1 MDLTSNLL
9 SEIPTTMLPKEI
21 TSVQL
26 IEGGFNNHNV
36 LMNGNYLIKKYLQ
49 QDESNDPIYSRFIRE
64 KEALTLLK
72 HDPFT
77 PKLLK
82 YYNKPPKFYI
92 ARNWIE
98 GTPISIK
105 QVHSHVNEFIKGIL
119 SFQKANKATSGD
131 FYYFDVISRYLRQ
144 YSQILANDYPKTIE
158 IHHLP
163 NYHKVDQYYQKQ
175 LCRLQSFN
183 QIEQVARLHGDL
195 VLSNIIKRTN
205 KDKLMFID
213 WEYSTLGDPLIDLS
227 YFLTQNHLPK
237 NTQNLIIECYQTLT
251 GFELNINKLKVY
263 NNMMKLMS
271 ALWYSIH
278 AFKLKYKYHNHLKSI
293 SSVSES
299 MNLAINNFKSL
310 NLITE

>member
-1 MDLTSNLL
+1 MDLTSELL
-9 SEIPTTMLPKEI
+9 SEIPTTMLPEEI

-26 IEGGFNNHNV
+26 IEGGFNNHNILV
-36 LMNGNYLIKKYLQ
+36 NGKYLYKKYLQ
-49 QDESNDPIYSRFIRE
+49 QDESNDPMYSRFIRE
-64 KEALTLLK
+64 KEALTLLE
-72 HDPFT
+72 HNLFT

-82 YYNKPPKFYI
+82 YYNKPPKLYI

-105 QVHSHVNEFIKGIL
+105 QVHSYANVIIKGIL
-119 SFQKANKATSGD
+119 SFHKTNKATSGD
-131 FYYFDVISRYLRQ
+131 FHYLEVISRYLRE
-144 YSQILANDYPKTIE
+144 YSQITAKDYPKTNE

-163 NYHKVDQYYQKQ
+163 NYHKVDQYYRKKFSQ
-175 LCRLQSFN
+175 LQNFN
-183 QIEQVARLHGDL
+183 QIEQVVRLHGDL

-205 KDKLMFID
+205 KDRLMFID

-227 YFLTQNHLPK
+227 YFLTQNHLPRK
-237 NTQNLIIECYQTLT
+237 TQNLIIECYQTLT
-251 GFELNINKLKVY
+251 GFELNINKFKVY

-271 ALWYSIH
+271 ALLYSIH
-278 AFKLKYKYHNHLKSI
+278 AFKLKYKYHDHMKPI

-310 NLITE
+310 NLITK

>member
-26 IEGGFNNHNV
+26 IEGGFNNQNV
-36 LMNGNYLIKKYLQ
+36 LVNGNYLIKIYLQ
-49 QDESNDPIYSRFIRE
+49 QDESNDLIYSCFIRE
-64 KEALTLLK
+64 KEALTLLE
-72 HDPFT
+72 HNPFT

-82 YYNKPPKFYI
+82 YYNKPPKLYI

-105 QVHSHVNEFIKGIL
+105 QIHSYANVIIKGML
-119 SFQKANKATSGD
+119 SFHKTNKASSGD
-131 FYYFDVISRYLRQ
+131 FNYLDVISRYLRE
-144 YSQILANDYPKTIE
+144 YSHILTKDFPKTNE

-163 NYHKVDQYYQKQ
+163 NYQMVDQYFQKISYQ
-175 LCRLQSFN
+175 LQNFN
-183 QIEQVARLHGDL
+183 QVEQMVRLHGDL
-195 VLSNIIKRTN
+195 VLSNIIKSTKNDR
-205 KDKLMFID
+205 LIFID

-237 NTQNLIIECYQTLT
+237 NTQNLIIECYQTFT
-251 GFELNINKLKVY
+251 GLELNINKLKVY

-278 AFKLKYKYHNHLKSI
+278 AFKLKYKYHDHLKSI
-293 SSVSES
+293 SSVSEA
-299 MNLAINNFKSL
+299 MRLAINNFKSL